1 MIFSSTIFLF
11 LFLPVVLLI
20 HYATPRKGRNLVLI
34 LASLVFYFW
43 GETFFVGVM
52 LVSILAN
59 HAFGLLVDRAESR
72 RAARRIVGLAVAV
85 NLGLLV
91 ACKYTSFLTENLNV
105 LLAALGLEA
114 IERAGTDRLPL
125 GISFFT
131 FQALSYVID
140 VYRGQSRARRGPLN
154 LALYISMFPQL
165 IAGPIVRYHQI
176 EEQLAKRRVTL
187 EHLGRGVQRFVIGLG
202 KKVLLAT
209 PLQAPVD
216 AIFDLPVS
224 ELSPAIAWLGAAC
237 YMLQLYFDFS
247 GYSDMAVGLGHML
260 GFRLPENFNYPFVAR
275 SVRGIWRR
283 WHITLMT
290 WFRDYLYIPMG
301 GSRAGRARTY
311 LNLITVFVLVGLWH
325 GARWNFVVFGLYHG
339 VFLILER
346 FEPLG
351 FLRRTWRPLQ
361 HVYLLAVWLFGLAI
375 FRSNDLPQAGAFLA
389 AMLGAGG
396 ESLRSAV
403 EFLTREVVFTALV
416 AVPACLPLLDF
427 VRGRIDAARRS
438 VRPRA
443 RTALDAATAAIG
455 VAAISTILALS
466 AIHLAA
472 STQQPFIYFRF

>member
-1 MIFSSTIFLF
+1 MSSTSITLRQASGEKPVDEYPGVRDAHGSRCRPVRAAPRTRQGTVAGDREPGMIFSSTIFLF
-11 LFLPVVLLI
+11 AFLPVVLLV
-20 HYATPRKGRNLVLI
+20 HYAMPRKGRNLVLL

-202 KKVLLAT
+202 KKVLLA
-209 PLQAPVD
+209 
-216 AIFDLPVS
+216 
-224 ELSPAIAWLGAAC
+224 
-237 YMLQLYFDFS
+237 
-247 GYSDMAVGLGHML
+247 
-260 GFRLPENFNYPFVAR
+260 RLE
-275 SVRGIWRR
+275 
-283 WHITLMT
+283 
-290 WFRDYLYIPMG
+290 
-301 GSRAGRARTY
+301 
-311 LNLITVFVLVGLWH
+311 
-325 GARWNFVVFGLYHG
+325 FGWW
-339 VFLILER
+339 
-346 FEPLG
+346 P
-351 FLRRTWRPLQ
+351 
-361 HVYLLAVWLFGLAI
+361 
-375 FRSNDLPQAGAFLA
+375 
-389 AMLGAGG
+389 
-396 ESLRSAV
+396 
-403 EFLTREVVFTALV
+403 
-416 AVPACLPLLDF
+416 
-427 VRGRIDAARRS
+427 
-438 VRPRA
+438 
-443 RTALDAATAAIG
+443 
-455 VAAISTILALS
+455 
-466 AIHLAA
+466 
-472 STQQPFIYFRF
+472 